1 MLQKRFSVLHK
12 LFVNKWYGDE
22 IIDFLIVRPVLA
34 FGRFCSNIFER
45 YVIDGATGGTVG
57 IVRSA
62 GLVVRDLQSG
72 MLRSYAVLM
81 AFGIVA
87 IVLYF
92 LIRSI

>member
-1 MLQKRFSVLHK
+1 MFDRGHFLQHLLH
-12 LFVNKWYGDE
+12 
-22 IIDFLIVRPVLA
+22 RA
-34 FGRFCSNIFER
+34 
-45 YVIDGATGGTVG
+45 ATGGTVG

>member
-1 MLQKRFSVLHK
+1 M
-12 LFVNKWYGDE
+12 
-22 IIDFLIVRPVLA
+22 
-34 FGRFCSNIFER
+34 
-45 YVIDGATGGTVG
+45 IDGATGGTVR